1 MAILFYDSISLDAQE
16 IQDVS
21 LQKLGSNPGVGVGQY
36 QGRIIFTQDASNPT
50 TKGNL
55 SYFDGSDWI
64 ELDGVGAVTSV
75 TTVAAGTSTGTALV
89 IDPAGGTGAV
99 TIQAME
105 YDGGS
110 SVGFVPSGSGNDSA
124 KFLDG
129 SGNWSNPTGGM
140 TSWDLSGDGGTT
152 QTVGDGETVDIAGG
166 TKITTAA
173 SATRTVTV
181 NHDTTSRTDTADSD
195 APAFGGT
202 FTAFTSIT
210 SDATGHITAGN
221 LRTYTLPTY
230 SDTDT
235 TYTLPVAA
243 GASNDADITLTKGGT
258 GAGSDST
265 VTFSGTSNGIAITE
279 SVGNNGSITF
289 GLQTNVSIAT
299 SLTVGTG
306 ATTLA
311 GTLDVTGNTTFG
323 AALSVAG
330 VATFTEIPVIPST
343 FPSSDTQAANK
354 GYVDDVLT
362 GGVVF
367 QGGYNANTDETDDGD
382 SLDNT
387 SGTSIA
393 VSRGWAYAVTTAG
406 NFFTEPVEIG
416 DLLIANEDMVAGS
429 SGSQLAKWSILQNN
443 VIKATNSDYGIAKFT
458 GANGFE
464 TTMTTAGEPKLAAQT
479 VSYTPSASNV
489 PVITTNSFGVVTNIT
504 NTPISIT
511 ASDVSNFTAATKTV
525 VNSLRKA
532 MLIPTGGASTS
543 PSTIPLNHGLNNANL
558 SVQVFEVLTGATVYP
573 QIDRT
578 DDNNVAITFAQTP
591 ATNTFKA
598 LIF

>member
-21 LQKLGSNPGVGVGQY
+21 LQKLGSDPGPGAGQY
-36 QGRIIFTQDASNPT
+36 QGRIIFTQDSSNPT
-50 TKGNL
+50 TKGTL
-55 SYFDGSDWI
+55 SYFDGTDWI
-64 ELDGVGAVTSV
+64 NLDGVGAVTSV
-75 TTVAAGTSTGTALV
+75 TIAATGTSTGTPFV
-89 IDPAGGTGAV
+89 ISPAGGTGAV
-99 TIQAME
+99 TIQPME
-105 YDGGS
+105 YAGGNL
-110 SVGFVPSGSGNDSA
+110 VGFVPSGSGGDSS
-124 KFLDG
+124 KFLNG
-129 SGNWSNPTGGM
+129 SGGWTYPAGGM
-140 TSWDLSGDGGTT
+140 TSWDLAADGGTT

-181 NHDTTSRTDTADSD
+181 THDTTSRTDTSD
-195 APAFGGT
+195 ANSPGFGGN

-235 TYTLPVAA
+235 TYTLPVSA

-258 GAGSDST
+258 GAGSNST
-265 VTFSGTSNGIAITE
+265 VTFSGTSTGIAVTE
-279 SVGNNGSITF
+279 SAGNNGTITL
-289 GLQTNVSIAT
+289 GLQTNVSITT

-330 VATFTEIPVIPST
+330 IATFTEIPIIPST
-343 FPSSDTQAANK
+343 LPTTDTQAANK
-354 GYVDDVLT
+354 AYVDDVLT

-367 QGGYNANTDETDDGD
+367 QGGYNANADTTDDGD
-382 SLDNT
+382 SLDGI
-387 SGTSIA
+387 SGSSIA

-406 NFFTEPVEIG
+406 DFFTEPVEIG
-416 DLLIANEDMVAGS
+416 DLLIANEDMTAGNS
-429 SGSQLAKWSILQNN
+429 ALAKWSVLQNN
-443 VIKATNSDYGIAKFT
+443 VIKATNTDYGIAKFL

-464 TTMTTAGEPKLAAQT
+464 STMSVAGQPKLAAQS
-479 VSYTPSASNV
+479 VSYTPSASQV
-489 PVITTNSFGVVTNIT
+489 PVINTNTFGVVTGIT

-511 ASDVSNFTAATKTV
+511 ANAVSNFTAATKTV

-532 MLIPTGGASTS
+532 MLIPTGGVSTS
-543 PSTIPLNHGLNNANL
+543 PSTITLDHELNNANL
-558 SVQVFEVLTGATVYP
+558 SVQVFEVSTGATVYP
-573 QIDRT
+573 QIERV
-578 DDNNVAITFAQTP
+578 DDDSVNITFAQTP